1 MKVPSVKDYLRN
13 HTNIVTVDKKSV
25 FLYLHQD
32 GYNDKDDF
40 LFLAVTRKYAF
51 PLRPLVNQKPVSFPT
66 FIPKQIWDLTLS
78 DYHMLSDYWMLLD
91 YRILSGY

>member
-32 GYNDKDDF
+32 GYNDKDDDVLSF
-40 LFLAVTRKYAF
+40 KSSRNYCKLSVDDDDDDGDGADDKDGDDDPKSTNLVVSQEMVQQDLLFY
-51 PLRPLVNQKPVSFPT
+51 
-66 FIPKQIWDLTLS
+66 
-78 DYHMLSDYWMLLD
+78 
-91 YRILSGY
+91 